1 MKGAKAKQSKDSY
14 QQNPNPIPNPTNTA
28 KNAST

>member
-1 MKGAKAKQSKDSY
+1 MKGAKARQSKDSC
-14 QQNPNPIPNPTNTA
+14 QQNPNPIPNPTKTA

>member
-1 MKGAKAKQSKDSY
+1 MKGAKTRQSKDSY
-14 QQNPNPIPNPTNTA
+14 QQNPNPIPKPTKTA